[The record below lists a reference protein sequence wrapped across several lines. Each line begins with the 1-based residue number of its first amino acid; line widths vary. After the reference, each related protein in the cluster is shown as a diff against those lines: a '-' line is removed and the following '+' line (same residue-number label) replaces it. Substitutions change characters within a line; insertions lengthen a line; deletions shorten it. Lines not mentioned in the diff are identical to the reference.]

1 MRRQSST
8 FFFFE
13 SVHTQIDIYHAESK
27 YPGKKKRYLPV
38 HVVPVPVYPGL
49 QVQL

>member
-1 MRRQSST
+1 MRRQSSI
-8 FFFFE
+8 FFFE

-27 YPGKKKRYLPV
+27 YSGDKKRYLPV